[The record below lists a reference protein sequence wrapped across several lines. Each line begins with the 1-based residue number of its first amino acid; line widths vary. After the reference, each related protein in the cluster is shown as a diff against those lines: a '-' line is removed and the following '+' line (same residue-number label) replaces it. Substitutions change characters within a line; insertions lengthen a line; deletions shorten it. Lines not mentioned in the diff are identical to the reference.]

1 MQRKYNKK
9 QLTYLSE
16 ILQITESTQNKAEN
30 NKNKKRQISIQGTA
44 TCSAVPRATEPLG
57 PLITG

>member
-30 NKNKKRQISIQGTA
+30 NKNKYKA
-44 TCSAVPRATEPLG
+44 N
-57 PLITG
+57 